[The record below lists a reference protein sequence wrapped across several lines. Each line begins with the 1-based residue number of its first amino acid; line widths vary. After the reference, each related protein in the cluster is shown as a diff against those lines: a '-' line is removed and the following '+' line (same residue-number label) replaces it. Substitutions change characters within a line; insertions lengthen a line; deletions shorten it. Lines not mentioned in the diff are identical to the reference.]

1 MSNPLALAMDRLIA
15 TLCVAL
21 MLFYAATIPAKA
33 ANQIQHAP
41 GLMIAHDH
49 DGPASFSVDTVHDFQ
64 DAHAEHHEDTDGNS
78 NGDDEPGDRAG
89 GGHHHHG
96 DSGPNL
102 IVPEIAAGQATIS
115 LANLHQAIRERHIVG
130 LRSPGPER
138 PPRSLSLTV

>member
-1 MSNPLALAMDRLIA
+1 MDRLIA

-33 ANQIQHAP
+33 ANQIQHMP

-49 DGPASFSVDTVHDFQ
+49 DGPASFSVDTVHDYQ
-64 DAHAEHHEDTDGNS
+64 DAHAEHHEDTSDSEG
-78 NGDDEPGDRAG
+78 EPGDRAG

-102 IVPEIAAGQATIS
+102 LVPEAASGQVCAS
-115 LANLHQAIRERHIVG
+115 LASLHQAIREHHIVG

-138 PPRSLSLTV
+138 PPRSITLTV

>member
-1 MSNPLALAMDRLIA
+1 MDRLIA

-41 GLMIAHDH
+41 GLMLAHDH
-49 DGPASFSVDTVHDFQ
+49 DVPISFSVDAVHDYQ
-64 DAHAEHHEDTDGNS
+64 DAHAEHHEDTSDS
-78 NGDDEPGDRAG
+78 EDEPSDRAG

-102 IVPEIAAGQATIS
+102 LVPEAAAGQATIS
-115 LANLHQAIRERHIVG
+115 RASLHQSISERHIVG

-138 PPRSLSLTV
+138 PPRSVTLNA

>member
-1 MSNPLALAMDRLIA
+1 MDRLIA

-64 DAHAEHHEDTDGNS
+64 DAHAEHHEEPSDGK
-78 NGDDEPGDRAG
+78 DDPGDRAG

-102 IVPEIAAGQATIS
+102 LVPEAAAGQSRAS
-115 LANLHQAIRERHIVG
+115 LASLHQAIRERHVVG

-138 PPRSLSLTV
+138 PPRSISLTV